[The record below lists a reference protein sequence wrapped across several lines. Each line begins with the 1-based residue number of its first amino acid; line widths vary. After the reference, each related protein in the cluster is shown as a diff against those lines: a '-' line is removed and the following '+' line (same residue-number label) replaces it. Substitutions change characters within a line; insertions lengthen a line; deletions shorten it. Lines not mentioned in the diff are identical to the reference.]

1 VTCEKHLGQQCE
13 CEGSAYD
20 KVILHL
26 ATENKRLREALDS
39 VLAGEHT
46 DRQLRNIARAAL
58 RGEGEK

>member
-1 VTCEKHLGQQCE
+1 MYEAWTKADTEKMNQIEVLK
-13 CEGSAYD
+13 S
-20 KVILHL
+20 
-26 ATENKRLREALDS
+26 ENKRLREALDS